1 MPSPSHSDVTL
12 IVRECGERTADA
24 CVSLIEEM
32 FPGQVVFRVSGQPFA
47 ATLEKSLLRGLAE
60 ARSWTLCV
68 DADVLVLPSLKDFI
82 NEARR
87 LPDHYV
93 EAQALVADKL
103 LPARRPAGNH
113 LYRTALIPKALSCLP
128 KTASLRPESSM
139 MDCLAQA
146 GHPYHQSG
154 ILVGLHDFSQFPA
167 DIYNKAALHGHKHAY
182 LEDLLLPL
190 WLQWEQEDPDYR
202 IAYDAFVASR
212 QSPPP
217 DAVSRN
223 WPHNLSATTWT
234 PVPAL
239 GRMSASD
246 LQSLLLRAPYLRPE
260 AAALRNRIEND
271 VARLITHQRHQHA
284 LSLTRWQRRWR
295 RLLGRYPFPLYS
307 S

>member
-1 MPSPSHSDVTL
+1 MPPPSHSDVTV

-24 CVSLIEEM
+24 CASLLEEV

-47 ATLEKSLLRGLAE
+47 ATLEKSLLQGLAE
-60 ARSWTLCV
+60 ARPWTLCV
-68 DADVLVLPSLKDFI
+68 DADVLVLPSLTDFI
-82 NEARR
+82 DEAKR

-113 LYRTALIPKALSCLP
+113 LYRTALIPKALTCLP

-139 MDCLAQA
+139 MDILAQA
-146 GHPYHQSG
+146 GHPYHQSD
-154 ILVGLHDFSQFPA
+154 ILVGLHDFEQYPA

-190 WLQWEQEDPDYR
+190 WLQWGHEDLDYR
-202 IAYDAFVASR
+202 IAYDAFVAAR

-217 DAVSRN
+217 AAVSRN
-223 WPHNLSATTWT
+223 WPDNRPPTTWP

-239 GRMSASD
+239 GHMSARD
-246 LQSLLLRAPYLRPE
+246 LQSMLLCAPYLRPE
-260 AAALRNRIEND
+260 AAALRKRIEND
-271 VARLITHQRHQHA
+271 VAQLITHQRRLYA
-284 LSLTRWQRRWR
+284 LSLTAWQRRWR
-295 RLLGRYPFPLYS
+295 RLLGQYPYPLCAN
-307 S
+307 